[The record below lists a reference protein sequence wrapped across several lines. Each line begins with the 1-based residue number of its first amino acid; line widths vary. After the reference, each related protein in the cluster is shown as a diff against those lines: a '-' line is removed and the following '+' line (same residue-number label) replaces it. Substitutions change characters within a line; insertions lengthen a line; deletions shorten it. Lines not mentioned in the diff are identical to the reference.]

1 MFKSNGFDIRD
12 LDINVDCTMFTW
24 EIVGKILTIKSLREL
39 SELILLIIIDLN
51 LTLKLLESQLC
62 IPSGHYIFNKIF
74 IKITHLHKVEQLGF
88 EIH

>member
-12 LDINVDCTMFTW
+12 LDINADYTMFTW

-39 SELILLIIIDLN
+39 YELILLIIIDFN

-62 IPSGHYIFNKIF
+62 IPSGHYIFNKIY
-74 IKITHLHKVEQLGF
+74 IKIMCVHKVEQLGF